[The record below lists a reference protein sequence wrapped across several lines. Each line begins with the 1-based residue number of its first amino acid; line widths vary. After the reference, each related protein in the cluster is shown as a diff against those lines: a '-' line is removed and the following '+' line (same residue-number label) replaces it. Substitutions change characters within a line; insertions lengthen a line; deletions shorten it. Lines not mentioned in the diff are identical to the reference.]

1 MIKICVIVL
10 FFVFE
15 LSSNL
20 LAQQQDTTSFK
31 VIEFS
36 LCKDVVE
43 REPIDVVS
51 SFTLSDSKAWVFAR
65 ISNTEGLKTIYFKW
79 FFNDDLIAEIAT
91 KVGNSSNWRTYSSV
105 NLQAGFWRVELVD
118 SESFVIKE
126 IRFNVSE

>member
-1 MIKICVIVL
+1 MIK
-10 FFVFE
+10 FFTLACFFIFE

-20 LAQQQDTTSFK
+20 FAQQEDTASFK

-51 SFTLSDSKAWVFAR
+51 SFTMEDSKAWVFAR
-65 ISNTEGLKTIYFKW
+65 IVNTEGIQTIFFKW
-79 FFNDDLIAEIAT
+79 FFNDELIAELNT
-91 KVGNSSNWRTYSSV
+91 KIGTSNNWRTYASV
-105 NLQAGFWRVELVD
+105 NLKPGFWRVELAD
-118 SESFVIKE
+118 SNHNAFKE